1 MDLCG
6 AISRM
11 ANATRPDRPESN
23 LILVEQI
30 IRSEYFIPVYDHFYL
45 PLSIYLFSIWLKT
58 INDNDFSIRNE
69 YDKI

>member
-30 IRSEYFIPVYDHFYL
+30 IRSEYFIPVYDHFSL
-45 PLSIYLFSIWLKT
+45 PLSLLNLIK
-58 INDNDFSIRNE
+58 NHQ
-69 YDKI
+69 